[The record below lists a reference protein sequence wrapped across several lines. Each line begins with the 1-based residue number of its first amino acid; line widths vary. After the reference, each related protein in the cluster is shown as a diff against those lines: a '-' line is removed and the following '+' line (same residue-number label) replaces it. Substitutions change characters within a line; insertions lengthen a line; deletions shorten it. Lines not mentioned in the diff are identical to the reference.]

1 MKIERLGPY
10 RLVRKLGR
18 GGMGTV
24 FEGVH
29 DETGEPAAVKML
41 SFSLAE
47 EEDFRVRFETE
58 IETLKKLRHP
68 NIVRLLGFGEQDGIL
83 FYAMELVDGPSLE
96 DEIRRG
102 RVFHW
107 REVLDFAIQIGQA
120 LRHAHD
126 RGVIHRDIKPANLLL
141 ASDAVVKLSDFGIAR
156 LFGNTR
162 QTAAGSVLGTI
173 EYMSPEQAAGVR
185 VDPRS
190 DLYSLG
196 GVMYALLA
204 GRPPFRSKVFAEML
218 RKHRTETPEPVRRYA
233 PDVPA
238 ELERIIAELLAKK
251 PEDRVANALLLTRR
265 LQAMKHALSPER
277 LEKLAESRR
286 EAIEHQL
293 EEIDPSQ
300 GPLTFGV
307 PGERDQTNP
316 GAEPTLDVPDKPESS
331 EATLE
336 TSFLRKLAEDAAAE
350 ADRPTGEYTTDAAG
364 ESPEDASAA
373 TRAEAQ
379 PASDGPS
386 TDAATSAVS
395 PGISDST
402 PRKVSETAA
411 SGEKGNAEAA
421 DSGGTKRAGSSRF
434 VVVTEEDLDR
444 FEVEP
449 IEKTPIFSL
458 RTGVLVAGLVAIAGF
473 VWYMLQPVDA
483 DTLYDRIQA
492 KVADRSES
500 SLLEAEDD
508 ITDFLSRFPGDRR
521 APLLR
526 EYASEIELIRLE
538 RRLQF
543 RLRHEMTNQVV
554 VPIERD
560 YLDALRLAEEQPEE
574 AIEKLRALIDLYGT
588 RADSE
593 RAESNGDDPRPLPNS
608 PRERCVELAR
618 RRLSM
623 LEQQLEPVLASHR
636 ESIIKRL
643 DYADSIA
650 ATHPIEAAKIRHAV
664 IELYGD
670 RSWASDLVDRARAAL
685 GEQPSAEDE
694 LAEPSNDE
702 AAADRIGSEPASD
715 GG

>member
-24 FEGVH
+24 FEGIH

-41 SFSLAE
+41 SFNLAE
-47 EEDFRVRFETE
+47 EEDFRARFETE

-107 REVLDFAIQIGQA
+107 REVLDFGIQIGQA

-141 ASDAVVKLSDFGIAR
+141 ASDSTVKLSDFGIAR

-196 GVMYALLA
+196 GVLYALLA
-204 GRPPFRSKVFAEML
+204 GRPPFRAKVFAEML
-218 RKHRTETPEPVRRYA
+218 RKHRSEIPEPVRRYA

-238 ELERIIAELLAKK
+238 ELERVIAELLAKK

-286 EAIEHQL
+286 EALEHQF
-293 EEIDPSQ
+293 EELDPSK

-307 PGERDQTNP
+307 PGERASPNP
-316 GAEPTLDVPDKPESS
+316 DAEPTLEVPDKADSP

-336 TSFLRKLAEDAAAE
+336 TSFLRKLADAGE
-350 ADRPTGEYTTDAAG
+350 LDVDRPTGEFVTEVGDDARDAA
-364 ESPEDASAA
+364 PEATCPDATSVAD
-373 TRAEAQ
+373 EA
-379 PASDGPS
+379 PD
-386 TDAATSAVS
+386 DAATSAADQAT
-395 PGISDST
+395 PKQASDT
-402 PRKVSETAA
+402 VAP
-411 SGEKGNAEAA
+411 GEKEDGA
-421 DSGGTKRAGSSRF
+421 DTGGSKRSSSSRF

-458 RTGVLVAGLVAIAGF
+458 RTGVLVAGLVAIAAF

-483 DTLYDRIQA
+483 DTLYERIQTQ
-492 KVADRSES
+492 VADHSET
-500 SLLEAEDD
+500 SLLAAEED

-521 APLLR
+521 VPLLR

-554 VPIERD
+554 SPIERD

-574 AIEKLRALIDLYGT
+574 AIEKFRALIDLYGT
-588 RADSE
+588 RAAPEGS
-593 RAESNGDDPRPLPNS
+593 ASTDDEPRPLPTT

-618 RRLSM
+618 RRLEM

-636 ESIIKRL
+636 EMIVKRL

-650 ATHPIEAAKIRHAV
+650 DAHPLEAAKIRRAV
-664 IELYGD
+664 VELYGE
-670 RSWASDLVDRARAAL
+670 RSWATDLVERAQESLRTQPMSDESDKAA
-685 GEQPSAEDE
+685 
-694 LAEPSNDE
+694 E
-702 AAADRIGSEPASD
+702 AAEATSSQRDDETEADAETD
-715 GG
+715 